1 MTPDLEGKVA
11 LLTAGA
17 GAGIGQAIA
26 RGLAHAGA
34 LVVLTDRAADRIVAV
49 ADKVATDTGA
59 RVVPMTLDVT
69 DEARIAEVVDEVFRE
84 YGPIDIVVNN
94 SGLTRPVPLWEMSTE
109 VWREVHDVCL
119 TSQFW
124 LMRAVLPSMIERRS
138 GTIVNI
144 ASSYAWMGTDTGE
157 SHYISA
163 KAGVMGLTRAAA
175 AEVGKY
181 GIRVN
186 AIAPGLIYNE
196 FLKRYQDDAFFERI
210 KEKTPLGRVGRPE
223 DIANTVLYLV
233 SPASDF
239 ITGEVICASGG
250 WYMHA

>member
-17 GAGIGQAIA
+17 GAGIGQAIGRA
-26 RGLAHAGA
+26 LAEAGA
-34 LVVLTDRAADRIVAV
+34 TVVLTDRAADRTVAV
-49 ADKVATDTGA
+49 ADKIATDTGA
-59 RVVPMTLDVT
+59 LVVPMTLDVT
-69 DEARIAEVVDEVFRE
+69 DEARIAEVVDEVAQD
-84 YGPIDIVVNN
+84 YGPVDILVNN
-94 SGLTRPVPLWEMSTE
+94 SGLTRPAPIWEMSTE

-138 GTIVNI
+138 GTIVNL
-144 ASSYAWMGTDTGE
+144 ASSYAWMGTNTGE
-157 SHYISA
+157 AHYISA

-175 AEVGKY
+175 AEVGPY

-186 AIAPGLIYNE
+186 AIAPGMIYNE
-196 FLKRYQDDAFFERI
+196 FLKKHYDDAFFERI
-210 KEKTPLGRVGRPE
+210 KDQTPLGRAGRPE

-233 SPASDF
+233 SPASSF
-239 ITGEVICASGG
+239 ITGEIICASGG